1 MKRNPEIVGVWAGLA
16 ILITGVACILLPLLA
31 GMDLMQGGF
40 ALQFLGVFLVIVG
53 GIVLAL
59 YGYRARRLASMFRGR
74 KLLAHWRYDPMQAES
89 QAQREL
95 AEARQRNRA
104 LLLLVAGLM
113 VACTVLFTLYGIIQG
128 EGDDMPLFI
137 AIMAVVLLVVAAFAF
152 LMPSF
157 QYRRARKAGHEA
169 LLAEDGLYASGVL
182 HTWNAP
188 LARLDA
194 VTLEEEGGQAR
205 LVFHLR
211 SLSRTSATAYQ
222 AYTVEVP
229 VPPGEGETARRIEA
243 HFRGRGDAD

>member
-1 MKRNPEIVGVWAGLA
+1 MKRNPEMVGVWSGLVILVTAG
-16 ILITGVACILLPLLA
+16 ACILLPLWT

-40 ALQFLGVFLVIVG
+40 ALQFLGIFLFIVG
-53 GIVLAL
+53 AVVLAL
-59 YGYRARRLASMFRGR
+59 YGYRARRLAAMFRGQ
-74 KLLAHWRYDPMQAES
+74 KLLAHWRYDPVQAQA

-104 LLLLVAGLM
+104 LLLVVGALL
-113 VACTVLFTLYGIIQG
+113 VACTLLFVVYGFLQG
-128 EGDDMPLFI
+128 EGDDMPLFV
-137 AIMAVVLLVVAAFAF
+137 AIMAGVLLVVAAFAF
-152 LMPSF
+152 VMPPL
-157 QYRRARKAGHEA
+157 QYRRARKTGHQA
-169 LLAEDGLYASGVL
+169 LVAEDGLYAGGVL

-229 VPPGEGETARRIEA
+229 VPPGEEGTARRIEA
-243 HFRGRGDAD
+243 HFRDRGGAG

>member
-1 MKRNPEIVGVWAGLA
+1 MKRNPEMVGVWAGLA
-16 ILITGVACILLPLLA
+16 VLVLGVACILLPVLA
-31 GMDLMQGGF
+31 DMDLMQGGF
-40 ALQFLGVFLVIVG
+40 ALQFLGIFLAIVG
-53 GIVLAL
+53 GIVLVL
-59 YGYRARRLASMFRGR
+59 YGYRARRLAAMFRGQ
-74 KLLAHWRYDPMQAES
+74 KLLAHWRYDPVQAEA

-104 LLLLVAGLM
+104 LLLIVAGF
-113 VACTVLFTLYGIIQG
+113 VVVCTVLFTVYGILQG
-128 EGDDMPLFI
+128 EGDDMPLFV
-137 AIMAVVLLVVAAFAF
+137 AIMAGVLLVVAAFAF
-152 LMPSF
+152 VMPPL

-169 LLAEDGLYASGVL
+169 LVAEDGLYAGGVL

-194 VTLEEEGGQAR
+194 VTLEEEKGQAR

-229 VPPGEGETARRIEA
+229 VPPGEEGTARRIEA
-243 HFRGRGDAD
+243 HFRS